1 MPYRSPAADI
11 LFSLRAV
18 ADFPALVEQRL
29 MGDLDW
35 DAVSSIVAEAS
46 RFATEEIA
54 PLNRTGDLAGAAYEN
69 GLVTAAPG
77 FAGVYRRWAEAG
89 WNGVS
94 APAEFGGMGLP
105 HLVNV
110 ACTEIWNGASMA
122 FALCPL
128 LTEGA
133 VGALKA
139 HGSRELAD
147 IYLPPMVSG
156 RWTGTMNLTEPQAG
170 SDLNA
175 VRTRAERA
183 EDGSYR
189 LFGQKIF
196 ITYGEHDMAENIV
209 HLVLARLP
217 GAPAG
222 TRGLS
227 LFLAPK
233 FLVNPDGSLGQR
245 NDLRCAGIEH
255 KLGIHGSPTCVM
267 AYGDNEGA
275 KAWLV
280 GEENRGLAAMFV
292 MMNAARLAVGTQG
305 VAIGD
310 RAYQQALAYARE
322 RRQGRSAKG
331 GDGMAP
337 IIERPDVQRMLMT
350 MKANV
355 HAARGICHLTGVS
368 LDLAEYAATE
378 AERMAAANR
387 AALLTPIAKA
397 FSTDIGDETT
407 SIGVQ
412 VHGGMGFIEE
422 TGAAQHMRDSRI
434 AAIYEGANGIHAID
448 LVQRKL
454 PLANGE
460 TVRNEIAQIR
470 QVASDVAGRGG
481 AGFGATAERL
491 AEASDALEELD
502 AADARLARDRP
513 EFGARR
519 RVAISSPVRAHAW
532 RGVPGQSRPR
542 RRDAGEER
550 QQDRAWP
557 CRACS
562 FFCRKTRDGRARSR
576 ARRRLGGHAARTLRS
591 DPGGERMTQ
600 DTLTKDI
607 EVAREGAVLSAA
619 FARPQKKNAITGAM
633 YEALIEA
640 FDEAERDPEIGA
652 LVMSGRGAVFTAGN
666 DIGDFLAV
674 ALHETGEF
682 PAWRFVSKVAAFE
695 KPLIAAIDGL
705 AIGVGTTLCF
715 HCDLVYA
722 TPEARFQMPFVNLG
736 LVPEAGSSLLAPQR
750 FGRARAAELL
760 LLADPFG
767 ADRAL
772 DLGLINAILPQ
783 SELMAHAMQ
792 KAAALAAKPRAA
804 LLATR
809 RLMRGDPETLKAQ
822 MAAEMHAFSA
832 ALKSPEAHAAFQ
844 AFLSAGRKS

>member
-1 MPYRSPAADI
+1 MPYRSPVGDI
-11 LFSLRAV
+11 LFSLNAV
-18 ADFPALVEQRL
+18 ADLPGMIRQGLA
-29 MGDLDW
+29 GDLDW
-35 DAVSSIVAEAS
+35 DAVSAIVAEAG

-54 PLNRTGDLAGAAYEN
+54 PLNRPGDLAGARYEN
-69 GLVTAAPG
+69 GLVTMPAG
-77 FAGVYRRWAEAG
+77 FADVYRRWAEAG

-94 APAEFGGMGLP
+94 APTEFGGMGLP

-133 VGALKA
+133 VGALKSF
-139 HGSRELAD
+139 GSRELLD
-147 IYLPPMVSG
+147 RYLAPMISG

-170 SDLNA
+170 SDLSA

-183 EDGSYR
+183 GDGSYR

-222 TRGLS
+222 TRGLT
-227 LFLAPK
+227 LFLTPK
-233 FLVNPDGSLGQR
+233 FLVNPDGSLGER

-255 KLGIHGSPTCVM
+255 KLGIHASPTCVM
-267 AYGDNEGA
+267 VYGDAEGA
-275 KAWLV
+275 KAWRV

-305 VAIGD
+305 VAIGE
-310 RAYQQALAYARE
+310 RAYQQALSYARE
-322 RRQGRSAKG
+322 RRQGRG
-331 GDGMAP
+331 MNGRDGMSP
-337 IIERPDVQRMLMT
+337 IIEHADVQRMLMT

-355 HAARGICHLTGVS
+355 QAARGICCLTGVS
-368 LDLAEYAATE
+368 LDLAEHAHAAG
-378 AERMAAANR
+378 ERTAAANR

-397 FSTDIGDETT
+397 FSTDIGDEAT

-434 AAIYEGANGIHAID
+434 AAIYEGANGIHGID

-460 TVRNEIAQIR
+460 TVRDEIAGIR
-470 QVASDVAGRGG
+470 RVASDVAGRGG

-491 AEASDALEELD
+491 AEASDALEEST
-502 AADARLARDRP
+502 RLMLRL
-513 EFGARR
+513 GRR
-519 RVAISSPVRAHAW
+519 RSLFRPCGRVSLSSPVRAHA
-532 RGVPGQSRPR
+532 RRRVPGQSGTCRRGACRRRRQRRARARRPR
-542 RRDAGEER
+542 
-550 QQDRAWP
+550 P
-557 CRACS
+557 LL
-562 FFCRKTRDGRARSR
+562 CRKTGGRRAGTGARHRVGRRAAPILRD
-576 ARRRLGGHAARTLRS
+576 
-591 DPGGERMTQ
+591 DPEGQRMTR
-600 DTLTKDI
+600 DV
-607 EVAREGAVLSAA
+607 EVGREGAVMWAA

-640 FDEAERDPEIGA
+640 FEAAERDASVGA
-652 LVMSGRGAVFTAGN
+652 FVLSGKGGVFTAGN
-666 DIGDFLAV
+666 DLGDFLAV
-674 ALHETGEF
+674 ASRPAGDF
-682 PAWRFVSKVAAFE
+682 PASRFISKLAEFE
-695 KPLIAAIDGL
+695 KPLVAAVDGL
-705 AIGVGTTLCF
+705 AVGVGTTLLF

-722 TPEARFQMPFVNLG
+722 TPESRFQMPFVNLG

-750 FGRARAAELL
+750 FGRAKAAEFL
-760 LLADPFG
+760 LLAEPFD
-767 ADRAL
+767 AKEARAL
-772 DLGLINAILPQ
+772 GLVNALAPQ
-783 SELMAHAMQ
+783 AELIAHAMS

-809 RLMRGDPETLKAQ
+809 RLMRGDARP
-822 MAAEMHAFSA
+822 
-832 ALKSPEAHAAFQ
+832 
-844 AFLSAGRKS
+844 

>member
-18 ADFPALVEQRL
+18 ADFPGFVEQGL
-29 MGDLDW
+29 AGDLDW
-35 DAVSSIVAEAS
+35 DAVSSIVGEAG

-54 PLNRTGDLAGAAYEN
+54 PLNRIGDLTGATYEN
-69 GLVTAAPG
+69 GVVTTAPG
-77 FAGVYRRWAEAG
+77 FADVYRRWAEAG

-105 HLVNV
+105 HLINV

-133 VGALKA
+133 IGALKA
-139 HGSRELAD
+139 HGSRELTD

-156 RWTGTMNLTEPQAG
+156 RWSGTMNLTEPQAG
-170 SDLNA
+170 SDLSA

-196 ITYGEHDMAENIV
+196 ITYGEHDLAENII
-209 HLVLARLP
+209 HFVLARLP

-233 FLVNPDGSLGQR
+233 FLVNSDGSLGQR

-267 AYGDNEGA
+267 VYGDNEGA

-310 RAYQQALAYARE
+310 RAYQQALGYARE

-368 LDLAEYAATE
+368 LDLAEHAAAE
-378 AERMAAANR
+378 AERTAAANR

-397 FSTDIGDETT
+397 FSTDIGDETA

-454 PLANGE
+454 PLADGE
-460 TVRNEIAQIR
+460 TVAQEIAGIR
-470 QVASDVAGRGG
+470 AIAGAVAVEGG

-491 AEASDALEELD
+491 QEAADALEETT
-502 AADARLARDRP
+502 RPMQEWLASDP
-513 EFGARR
+513 NSALAG

-532 RGVPGQSRPR
+532 RRVPGQGRSRRRSARGEGRRERTRKGRPR
-542 RRDAGEER
+542 
-550 QQDRAWP
+550 
-557 CRACS
+557 
-562 FFCRKTRDGRARSR
+562 
-576 ARRRLGGHAARTLRS
+576 
-591 DPGGERMTQ
+591 
-600 DTLTKDI
+600 
-607 EVAREGAVLSAA
+607 
-619 FARPQKKNAITGAM
+619 
-633 YEALIEA
+633 
-640 FDEAERDPEIGA
+640 
-652 LVMSGRGAVFTAGN
+652 
-666 DIGDFLAV
+666 
-674 ALHETGEF
+674 
-682 PAWRFVSKVAAFE
+682 
-695 KPLIAAIDGL
+695 PL
-705 AIGVGTTLCF
+705 LC
-715 HCDLVYA
+715 
-722 TPEARFQMPFVNLG
+722 
-736 LVPEAGSSLLAPQR
+736 
-750 FGRARAAELL
+750 
-760 LLADPFG
+760 
-767 ADRAL
+767 
-772 DLGLINAILPQ
+772 
-783 SELMAHAMQ
+783 
-792 KAAALAAKPRAA
+792 
-804 LLATR
+804 
-809 RLMRGDPETLKAQ
+809 
-822 MAAEMHAFSA
+822 
-832 ALKSPEAHAAFQ
+832 
-844 AFLSAGRKS
+844 

>member
-1 MPYRSPAADI
+1 MPYRSPVADI
-11 LFSLRAV
+11 LFSLSAV
-18 ADFPALVEQRL
+18 ADLPGMIELGLA
-29 MGDLDW
+29 GDLDW
-35 DAVSSIVAEAS
+35 EAVSSIVAEAG

-54 PLNRTGDLAGAAYEN
+54 PLNRAGDLAGAHYEN
-69 GLVTAAPG
+69 GVVTTAPG
-77 FAGVYRRWAEAG
+77 FADIYRRWAEAG

-139 HGSRELAD
+139 FGSRELLD
-147 IYLPPMVSG
+147 IYLPPMVNG

-170 SDLNA
+170 SDLAA
-175 VRTRAERA
+175 VRTRAERTP
-183 EDGSYR
+183 DGAYR

-233 FLVNPDGSLGQR
+233 FVVNADGSLGER

-255 KLGIHGSPTCVM
+255 KLGIHASPTCVM
-267 AYGDNEGA
+267 VYGDNDGA

-280 GEENRGLAAMFV
+280 GEENRGLNAMFV

-305 VAIGD
+305 VAIGE

-322 RRQGRSAKG
+322 RRQGRAPKG
-331 GDGMAP
+331 GDGMSP
-337 IIERPDVQRMLMT
+337 IIEHTDVQRMLMT

-355 HAARGICHLTGVS
+355 QAARGICHLTGVS
-368 LDLAEYAATE
+368 LDLASHAPTAD
-378 AERMAAANR
+378 ERMAAANR
-387 AALLTPIAKA
+387 AALLTPVAKA
-397 FSTDIGDETT
+397 FSTDIGDEAT

-454 PLANGE
+454 PLAGGE

-491 AEASDALEELD
+491 ADASDALEESTRLMLD
-502 AADARLARDRP
+502 WLATDQNSAHAGASQYLRLFGLTLGGACLAKAGLAAEALAESGDKTELRRVGLARFFAEKLATAAP
-513 EFGARR
+513 GLARA
-519 RVAISSPVRAHAW
+519 VAS
-532 RGVPGQSRPR
+532 
-542 RRDAGEER
+542 
-550 QQDRAWP
+550 
-557 CRACS
+557 
-562 FFCRKTRDGRARSR
+562 
-576 ARRRLGGHAARTLRS
+576 
-591 DPGGERMTQ
+591 
-600 DTLTKDI
+600 
-607 EVAREGAVLSAA
+607 
-619 FARPQKKNAITGAM
+619 GAM
-633 YEALIEA
+633 PLEPYEAIL
-640 FDEAERDPEIGA
+640 AE
-652 LVMSGRGAVFTAGN
+652 
-666 DIGDFLAV
+666 
-674 ALHETGEF
+674 
-682 PAWRFVSKVAAFE
+682 
-695 KPLIAAIDGL
+695 
-705 AIGVGTTLCF
+705 
-715 HCDLVYA
+715 
-722 TPEARFQMPFVNLG
+722 
-736 LVPEAGSSLLAPQR
+736 
-750 FGRARAAELL
+750 
-760 LLADPFG
+760 
-767 ADRAL
+767 
-772 DLGLINAILPQ
+772 
-783 SELMAHAMQ
+783 
-792 KAAALAAKPRAA
+792 
-804 LLATR
+804 
-809 RLMRGDPETLKAQ
+809 
-822 MAAEMHAFSA
+822 SA
-832 ALKSPEAHAAFQ
+832 
-844 AFLSAGRKS
+844 